1 MWIKEV
7 NPPPDTPWRVRL
19 TMSMPILLET
29 AQTMELAKYRATAVS
44 RINFRPHMSESFA
57 QIGTTAVVAITY
69 EAPIQE

>member
-7 NPPPDTPWRVRL
+7 KPPPEIPCRVRL

-29 AQTMELAKYRATAVS
+29 AQIMELAKYRATAIN
-44 RINFRPHMSESFA
+44 RISFRPQMSESFA